1 MAAANATGNVT
12 GNATGN
18 VTGFR
23 CVVCDRRLLANFAG
37 YTCPDCGDEGILD
50 VEYDYERAAPDFNAD
65 ALAANPRRDL
75 WRYAALLP
83 ARPPEPWPGLPV
95 GNTPLIQAARL
106 GEHVGLADLWVK
118 HDGLLPTGSLKDRAS
133 AMAVAQALER
143 GASIVAGA
151 STGNAASSMAGLAA
165 PAGLRTVIFVPA
177 SAPAPKLAQLRTY
190 GALVVAVQGSYDQAF
205 DLCLAATRRFGWYSR
220 NTAYNPVLS
229 EGKKTVVFEVA
240 EQMGWR
246 APDWIA
252 VSVGDGCILGGV
264 GKGLRDLHHL
274 GLGLLDRLPRVLGVQ
289 AEGSAAIYQ
298 AWRAGAKTAA
308 PVTPDTLADSISVG
322 QPRDAVKA
330 LAAVRDT
337 AGQMVAVSD
346 EAILEAGHLL
356 GRRAGIFAEPAAS
369 TALAGV
375 LALRQRGDIAPD
387 DRVVVLVTGNGLK
400 DPQTT
405 ALGTPEPLSIAPQ
418 ESALDDVLA
427 ALIDH

>member
-1 MAAANATGNVT
+1 MAAVDATGN
-12 GNATGN
+12 AISN

-23 CVVCDRRLLANFAG
+23 CVVCDRRLGADFTG

-50 VEYDYERAAPDFNAD
+50 VRYDYERAAADFNAGV
-65 ALAANPRRDL
+65 LAANPRRDL
-75 WRYAALLP
+75 WRYHALLP

-95 GNTPLIQAARL
+95 GDTPLVQSTRL
-106 GEHVGLADLWVK
+106 GEHVGLSDLWLK

-133 AMAVAQALER
+133 ALAVAQALER
-143 GASIVAGA
+143 DVKIVAGA

-165 PAGLRTVIFVPA
+165 PAGLGTVIFVPA
-177 SAPAPKLAQLRTY
+177 GAPAPKLAQLRTY

-229 EGKKTVVFEVA
+229 EGKKTVAFEVV
-240 EQMGWR
+240 EQLGWR
-246 APDWIA
+246 VPDWIA

-264 GKGLRDLHHL
+264 GKGLRDLHRM
-274 GLGLLDRLPRVLGVQ
+274 GLIDRLPRVLGVQ
-289 AEGSAAIYQ
+289 SEGSAAIYR
-298 AWRAGAKTAA
+298 AWKAGAKTAA
-308 PVTPDTLADSISVG
+308 PVAPDTLADSISVG

-337 AGQMVAVSD
+337 DGKMVAVSD

-356 GRRAGIFAEPAAS
+356 GRHAGIFAEPAAS

-375 LALRQRGDIAPD
+375 VALRRRGDIAPD
-387 DRVVVLVTGNGLK
+387 AHVAVLVTGNGLK

-405 ALGTPEPLSIAPQ
+405 ARGTPEPLSIAPE

-427 ALIDH
+427 ALHAR

>member
-1 MAAANATGNVT
+1 MAAVDTTGS
-12 GNATGN
+12 AISN

-23 CVVCDRRLLANFAG
+23 CVLCDGSLGPDHSG
-37 YTCPDCGDEGILD
+37 YTCPKCGDEGILD
-50 VEYDYERAAPDFNAD
+50 VEYDYERAAPDFNAA
-65 ALAANPRRDL
+65 ALAATPRRDL

-95 GNTPLIQAARL
+95 GDTPLVHSTRL
-106 GEHVGLADLWVK
+106 GDHVGLSDLWLK

-133 AMAVAQALER
+133 AVAVAQARER
-143 GASIVAGA
+143 GVKIVAGA

-165 PAGLRTVIFVPA
+165 PAGLGTVIFVPA
-177 SAPAPKLAQLRTY
+177 GAPAPKLAQVRTY

-229 EGKKTVVFEVA
+229 EGKKTVAFEVV
-240 EQMGWR
+240 EQLGWR

-264 GKGLRDLHHL
+264 GKGLRDLHRL
-274 GLGLLDRLPRVLGVQ
+274 GLIDRLPRVIGVQ
-289 AEGSAAIYQ
+289 SEGSSAIYR
-298 AWRAGAKTAA
+298 AWKAGAKTAA
-308 PVTPDTLADSISVG
+308 PLVPDTLADSISVG

-330 LAAVRDT
+330 LAVVRNTD
-337 AGQMVAVSD
+337 GQMVAVSD

-356 GRRAGIFAEPAAS
+356 GRYAGIFAEPAAS

-375 LALRQRGDIAPD
+375 VALRQRGDIAPD
-387 DRVVVLVTGNGLK
+387 ARVAVLVTGNGLK
-400 DPQTT
+400 DPKTT
-405 ALGTPEPLSIAPQ
+405 ARGTPEPLSIPPQ
-418 ESALDDVLA
+418 EPALDVVLA
-427 ALIDH
+427 ALDARWPDRP

>member
-1 MAAANATGNVT
+1 MTTAPDIL
-12 GNATGN
+12 N

-23 CVVCDRRLLANFAG
+23 CVLCDRRLGADYGG

-50 VEYDYERAAPDFNAD
+50 IQYDYDRAAGRFNAD
-65 ALAANPRRDL
+65 ALAADPRRDI

-83 ARPPEPWPGLPV
+83 ARPPAPWPGLPV
-95 GNTPLIQAARL
+95 GDTPLVRTARL
-106 GEHVGLADLWVK
+106 GEHVGLADLWIK

-143 GASIVAGA
+143 GVRIVAGA

-165 PAGLRTVIFVPA
+165 PAGLRTVIFVPG

-190 GALVVAVQGSYDQAF
+190 GALVVAVQGTYDQAF

-229 EGKKTVVFEVA
+229 EGKKTVAFEVA
-240 EQMGWR
+240 EQLGWQ

-252 VSVGDGCILGGV
+252 VSVGDGCIVGGV
-264 GKGLRDLHHL
+264 GKGLRDLQRL
-274 GLGLLDRLPRVLGVQ
+274 GLMDRLPRVLGVQ
-289 AEGSAAIYQ
+289 SQGSAAIFN
-298 AWRAGAKTAA
+298 AWKAGAKTAS
-308 PVTPDTLADSISVG
+308 PVEPDTLADSISVG

-337 AGQMVAVSD
+337 DGQYETVTD

-356 GRRAGIFAEPAAS
+356 GRRAGIFAEPAAA

-375 LALRQRGDIAPD
+375 LALRQRGDIQPD
-387 DRVVVLVTGNGLK
+387 HRVAVLVTGNGLK

-405 ALGTPEPLSIAPQ
+405 ARGTAEPLSIAP
-418 ESALDDVLA
+418 EGSALDAVAA
-427 ALIDH
+427 ALSRG

>member
-1 MAAANATGNVT
+1 MTLAQAHS
-12 GNATGN
+12 N

-23 CVVCDRRLLANFAG
+23 CVLCDRGLDADFRG
-37 YTCPDCGDEGILD
+37 YTCPDCGEEGILD
-50 VEYDYERAAPDFNAD
+50 VEYDYDRASVELTAD
-65 ALAANPRRDL
+65 GLAANSRRDI
-75 WRYAALLP
+75 WRYGALLP
-83 ARPPEPWPGLPV
+83 ARSPDPWPGLPV
-95 GNTPLIQAARL
+95 GNTPLVHATRL
-106 GEHVGLADLWVK
+106 GDHVGLSDLWIK

-143 GASIVAGA
+143 DVSIVAGA

-229 EGKKTVVFEVA
+229 EGKKTVAFEVA
-240 EQMGWR
+240 EQLGWQP
-246 APDWIA
+246 PDWIA
-252 VSVGDGCILGGV
+252 VSVGDGCIVGGV
-264 GKGLRDLHHL
+264 GKGLRDLHRL
-274 GLGLLDRLPRVLGVQ
+274 GLIKRMPRVVGVQ
-289 AEGSAAIYQ
+289 AEGSAAIYR
-298 AWRAGAKTAA
+298 AWKAGAKTAA
-308 PVTPDTLADSISVG
+308 PVAPDTLADSISVG

-330 LAAVRDT
+330 LTAVRDT
-337 AGQMVAVSD
+337 DGQFVTVPD
-346 EAILEAGHLL
+346 EAILDAGHVL
-356 GRRAGIFAEPAAS
+356 GQQAGIFAEPAAS

-375 LALRQRGDIAPD
+375 LALRQRGDIASG
-387 DRVVVLVTGNGLK
+387 DRVAVLVTGNGLK

-405 ALGTPEPLSIAPQ
+405 ARGTPAPLSIAPQ

-427 ALIDH
+427 ALSSR